1 MSSPTTPIL
10 RSAKPSLLK
19 SPAAN
24 DAPKKSPA
32 SAMPATPAAPCQNCW
47 LPVLVRPLAEP
58 CSTFT
63 DPASAADPIASK
75 GAPAARSTNVSLLKS
90 PATSANPR
98 LSPASAV
105 PGRPPVPCQNCW
117 LPAPVRPLAEPYS
130 TLTSPAST
138 IDPTSSNGTPTA
150 RSAKPSLLKS
160 PVASENPNRSPAS
173 AGPGTPPAPCQNCW
187 LPAPPVRPLAEP
199 YSTFTDPASATA
211 PISSNGTPT
220 AASMKPSLLKSACRL
235 PAARPAVLPCAGL
248 ITAGPTIGTSARARM
263 IDRRRICT
271 AFPPSGSPP
280 LRPAC
285 RYAARHRGEARSR
298 AQQEEQSPLSSL
310 ALCDPSR
317 RLRTSCSSYAPL
329 SKRSGIRL
337 DSSSSLA
344 ARRAQRG
351 AVPRGAPPFSVVP
364 PAIGSVHCRRST
376 CRSAGALG
384 M

>member
-63 DPASAADPIASK
+63 DPASAIAPMSS
-75 GAPAARSTNVSLLKS
+75 PTTPTARSAKLLALKS
-90 PATSANPR
+90 PEASQNPNR
-98 LSPASAV
+98 SPASVV
-105 PGRPPVPCQNCW
+105 PDTPPPPAPCQNCW

-130 TLTSPAST
+130 TLT
-138 IDPTSSNGTPTA
+138 N
-150 RSAKPSLLKS
+150 
-160 PVASENPNRSPAS
+160 
-173 AGPGTPPAPCQNCW
+173 
-187 LPAPPVRPLAEP
+187 
-199 YSTFTDPASATA
+199 PASATA

-285 RYAARHRGEARSR
+285 RYAARHRGRR
-298 AQQEEQSPLSSL
+298 DRGL
-310 ALCDPSR
+310 SR
-317 RLRTSCSSYAPL
+317 RSSRRFQASRYVTLLDAFAHPVPL
-329 SKRSGIRL
+329 ML
-337 DSSSSLA
+337 L
-344 ARRAQRG
+344 
-351 AVPRGAPPFSVVP
+351 
-364 PAIGSVHCRRST
+364 
-376 CRSAGALG
+376 
-384 M
+384 